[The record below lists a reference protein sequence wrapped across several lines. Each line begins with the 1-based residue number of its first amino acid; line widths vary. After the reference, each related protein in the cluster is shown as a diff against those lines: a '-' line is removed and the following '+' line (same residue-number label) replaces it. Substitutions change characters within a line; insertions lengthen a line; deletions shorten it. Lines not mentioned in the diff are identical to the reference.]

1 MAALRL
7 IFFCAG
13 LAAVCSAAV
22 EIRFVPPAG
31 DGSVSLGIYDGQ
43 GRLVRVLCDE
53 WPFSRFAVGL
63 NGLSTSWDGR
73 DSAGQPVAA
82 GTYRARGYVI
92 GAVEVE
98 GAAIFFNDWLGETG
112 APRIVSVAAA
122 AVLPGGDLL
131 LAARLSGDRGALLRY
146 SPGSEAPWRL
156 LAEEQL
162 NGRSGE
168 VKLANAA
175 DRVFVLFAG
184 RLRAFDLQTG
194 REIPSDL
201 PLESPRDI
209 SASSDRLAVLDGGVV
224 RLFGAKDFSPL
235 GEVPADSVKPVAI
248 ALLTDGSLVAAG
260 SDGSLWHH
268 DEKWQRLETP
278 DGVVVNALAP
288 GRDSNFWCT
297 ESKDGS
303 AAVVQY
309 SPREGRLAEW
319 RSAAKG
325 EEAVALAASGEADYF
340 AAVLDA
346 TGLNRTVAIRR
357 AASGGG
363 WELLVDKTI
372 TDSASFGWSDG
383 ELSAASGELPPAIDV
398 PLAENPLDGSAP
410 RALAFRAT
418 ADAEGTVLATPD
430 GLPVVR
436 VSDQPGFNRV
446 MVVPGANPAEAR
458 FLQGDGAGV
467 EEYALTGLGDI
478 TAFDA
483 GTIEMEGGAEKPA
496 PPEEDESAPTP

>member
-7 IFFCAG
+7 IFLCAG

-22 EIRFVPPAG
+22 DIRFVPPAG

-63 NGLSTSWDGR
+63 NGLSTPWDGR
-73 DSAGQPVAA
+73 DAAGQPVAA
-82 GTYRARGYVI
+82 GIYRARGYLI
-92 GAVEVE
+92 GAVGVE
-98 GAAIFFNDWLGETG
+98 GAAMFFNDWLRDTD

-122 AVLPGGDLL
+122 AILPGGDLL
-131 LAARLSGDRGALLRY
+131 LAARLAGDRGALVRY
-146 SPGSEAPWRL
+146 SPGSEIPWRL
-156 LAEEQL
+156 VAEEQL
-162 NGRSGE
+162 NGRRGE

-175 DRVFVLFAG
+175 GRVFVLFAG
-184 RLRAFDLQTG
+184 RLRALDLETG
-194 REIPSDL
+194 REISLDL
-201 PLESPRDI
+201 PLGLPRDI
-209 SASSDRLAVLDGGVV
+209 SASNDRVAVLDDGVV
-224 RLFGAKDFSPL
+224 RLFAAKDLSPL
-235 GEVPADSVKPVAI
+235 GEVPADTAGPVAI
-248 ALLTDGSLVAAG
+248 ALLTDGSLIAAG

-268 DEKWQRLETP
+268 GGKWQRLETP
-278 DGVVVNALAP
+278 GDVVVRPVAP
-288 GRDSNFWCT
+288 GRDATFWCI

-303 AAVVQY
+303 VAAVQY
-309 SPREGRLAEW
+309 SLREGRLAEW

-325 EEAVALAASGEADYF
+325 EGPAALAASIEADYF
-340 AAVLDA
+340 AAVLDTTA
-346 TGLNRTVAIRR
+346 LNRTVAIRR
-357 AASGGG
+357 AATSGG

-372 TDSASFGWSDG
+372 TDSSTFGWSDG
-383 ELSAASGELPPAIDV
+383 ALSPARGELPSSIEV

-410 RALAFRAT
+410 RSLALRAT
-418 ADAEGTVLATPD
+418 ADRGGTVLATAD

-436 VSDQPGFNRV
+436 VSDQSGFNRV

-458 FLQGDGAGV
+458 FFQGDGAGV
-467 EEYALTGLGDI
+467 EEYALTNLGDI

-496 PPEEDESAPTP
+496 PPEEEEAAPTP